1 MDKSSQERCIQC
13 RLIIQDCICRDISA
27 FWAEHK
33 ITLLTSKRE
42 ERIISNTGRL
52 LRWML
57 GNISPVYMGEKG
69 WEKEVESE
77 IMRTDYTPVI
87 LFPTPPVYHGQT
99 IIEEMG
105 KPLNI
110 LVLDTSWRNA
120 RRWLHKPVLM
130 NLKKIGLI
138 TTPPS
143 EYYLRKRSV
152 ESYLCTFQAV
162 TSLLAELRTNG
173 FASVSFQINEK
184 FKLWVK
190 SLARQRGL
198 TKGRGKEV
206 NSLSLT
212 NNVSLL

>member
-13 RLIIQDCICRDISA
+13 RLIIQDCICLDISA
-27 FWAEHK
+27 FWTEHK
-33 ITLLTSKRE
+33 ITLLTSKKE

-57 GNISPVYMGEKG
+57 ENISTVYMGEKG
-69 WEKEVESE
+69 WEKEVGSE

-87 LFPTPPVYHGQT
+87 LFPTLPVCDGQM
-99 IIEEMG
+99 IMEKMG

-110 LVLDTSWRNA
+110 FVLDTSWKNA

-130 NLKKIGLI
+130 NLKEIGLK
-138 TTPPS
+138 TALLS
-143 EYYLRKRSV
+143 EYYLRKQSV
-152 ESYLCTFQAV
+152 EDYLCTFQAV
-162 TSLLAELRTNG
+162 TLLLSELSTKD

-190 SLARQRGL
+190 SLARERGL
-198 TKGRGKEV
+198 TVKSVR
-206 NSLSLT
+206 S
-212 NNVSLL
+212 